1 MLRLL
6 SVIAMPQIHVKLD
19 GVIRWLLPV
28 LSDKFKSVF
37 YTPVTLTPTHLP
49 TTFIRSWYG
58 LLTPLWASLKL
69 RVYRCSL
76 LIIWKDNILRP
87 TQLHEFVIRWELNN
101 IVTVAQYQRKTI
113 KIMEIQIPTYII
125 KISALDHPILF
136 KHSSH
141 RAIPLNSWFGL
152 ILL

>member
-58 LLTPLWASLKL
+58 LLTPL
-69 RVYRCSL
+69 
-76 LIIWKDNILRP
+76 
-87 TQLHEFVIRWELNN
+87 
-101 IVTVAQYQRKTI
+101 
-113 KIMEIQIPTYII
+113 
-125 KISALDHPILF
+125 
-136 KHSSH
+136 
-141 RAIPLNSWFGL
+141 
-152 ILL
+152 